1 MLLSERMELY
11 EVRKTGFASPLSSGE
26 ISHLFRVG
34 HLHRRVRCKATG
46 EENWRT
52 IGELFPLLDYSASG
66 YSIPSDE
73 TKRGRRLAL
82 TFALVATLVAGGAF
96 LYGNRPAPHVGYSGS
111 LPQTTNHEVVAA
123 TAARVFRLYSRSA
136 QDFAEAGSGAESRD
150 PQSAAALV
158 VARND

>member
-1 MLLSERMELY
+1 MELY

-52 IGELFPLLDYSASG
+52 IGELFPLLDYNASG

-82 TFALVATLVAGGAF
+82 SFALVATLVAGGAF
-96 LYGNRPAPHVGYSGS
+96 LHGHRPAPHVGYSGS
-111 LPQTTNHEVVAA
+111 LPQTAHHEVVAA

-150 PQSAAALV
+150 PQAAAALV